1 MSTHKKTG
9 FTIVELLIVIVVI
22 AILAAISIVAYNG
35 IQTRAATTV
44 KAQAMSNWAK
54 IFQSYKALN
63 GEWPSGLLLGENR
76 CLGTGFPT
84 SPSSGNVGR
93 CKNFQETTS
102 DGPLESASAT
112 LMTQLKTV
120 SSSLPDDKKTP
131 FNGAVGPYVY
141 AGSSGNYINIVD
153 VFSPAT
159 TACPNGT
166 TEEFYSASSG
176 RFCRIRLDT

>member
-1 MSTHKKTG
+1 MTG

-22 AILAAISIVAYNG
+22 AILASISIVAYNG
-35 IQTRAATTV
+35 IQTRATTTV

-63 GEWPSGLLLGENR
+63 GAWPSGLLLGENR

-84 SPSSGNVGR
+84 SSSSGNVPR
-93 CKNFQETTS
+93 CKNFQTS
-102 DGPLESASAT
+102 GTDGPLESDAAT
-112 LMTQLKTV
+112 LMTQLKTI

-141 AGSSGNYINIVD
+141 AGSGGNYINIVD
-153 VFSPAT
+153 VFSPTT
-159 TACPNGT
+159 TACPTGT